1 MATVDGKRTKILVI
15 GGTGN
20 FGRYVVDASIHAN
33 YPTFVLTR
41 PPAADDTEKK
51 DLLEYFVSL
60 GVELIFGSIHDYEI
74 LLEAV
79 KKVDV
84 IISALG
90 HEPAQLGGQTKIL
103 KAIMEAGNIKRFIPS
118 EFGTDAERVDPV
130 EPAKTAFMIK
140 AQIRQMTRNYGIPH
154 TIICSNFFQSFFLP
168 RLGQAEV
175 SPPIQGK
182 VNIIGDGDTQAIYVN
197 ERDVAAYVIKAA
209 NDPRTLNKILYVRP
223 SKNSYSLNQ
232 LVALWEKK
240 TGKTLKK
247 KYITEEQLLAKI
259 SCSPIPL
266 SLQLSIA
273 YSAYIKGEQTN
284 FNIDPSNGVEA
295 TELYPEIDYITVEE
309 FMNGCLL

>member
-1 MATVDGKRTKILVI
+1 MLDANKKLERFLKIQ
-15 GGTGN
+15 
-20 FGRYVVDASIHAN
+20 
-33 YPTFVLTR
+33 
-41 PPAADDTEKK
+41 
-51 DLLEYFVSL
+51 
-60 GVELIFGSIHDYEI
+60 GSIHDYEI

-90 HEPAQLGGQTKIL
+90 HEPAQFGGQTKIL

-130 EPAKTAFMIK
+130 EPAKTAVKQKFHLL
-140 AQIRQMTRNYGIPH
+140 Y
-154 TIICSNFFQSFFLP
+154 
-168 RLGQAEV
+168 
-175 SPPIQGK
+175 IQGK

-209 NDPRTLNKILYVRP
+209 IDTRTLKKILYVRP

-232 LVALWEKK
+232 HVALWEKK

-295 TELYPEIDYITVEE
+295 TELYPEVDYITVEE

>member
-41 PPAADDTEKK
+41 PPEADDTEKK

-130 EPAKTAFMIK
+130 EPAKTMFMMK

-182 VNIIGDGDTQAIYVN
+182 VNIIGDGETQAIYVN

-223 SKNSYSLNQ
+223 SKNYYSLNQ

-259 SCSPIPL
+259 SCEHS
-266 SLQLSIA
+266 
-273 YSAYIKGEQTN
+273 YN
-284 FNIDPSNGVEA
+284 
-295 TELYPEIDYITVEE
+295 
-309 FMNGCLL
+309 